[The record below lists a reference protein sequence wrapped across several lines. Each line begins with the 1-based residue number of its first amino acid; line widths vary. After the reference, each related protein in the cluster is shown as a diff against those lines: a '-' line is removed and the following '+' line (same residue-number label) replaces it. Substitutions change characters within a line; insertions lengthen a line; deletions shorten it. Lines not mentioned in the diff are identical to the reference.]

1 MPSQERAN
9 RNIKM
14 LQFRIQST
22 PNPNAR
28 KYILSADV
36 KTEGKVSYKDASDCS
51 HVPMAKALMEVGGVT
66 QVHFF
71 ENVITVTQNGDIDW
85 PKLDEKVQDTVLE
98 LIDTH
103 DPNFVDIHD
112 NEEERRAGLPPEVL
126 QIEEALDR
134 TIRPGLQLDGGD
146 VEVLG
151 FHANVVTIKYL
162 GACGGCPSSME
173 GTLDAIRGILRD
185 EIHPDLEV
193 VAL

>member
-1 MPSQERAN
+1 
-9 RNIKM
+9 M

-36 KTEGKVSYKDASDCS
+36 KTEGKVSYKDITDCS
-51 HVPMAKALMEVGGVT
+51 HVPMAKALLSLGGVS

-71 ENVITVTQNGDIDW
+71 ENVLTVTQDGTIDW
-85 PKLDEKVQDTVLE
+85 SDLDQKVQDTVLDE
-98 LIDTH
+98 IDTH
-103 DPNFVDIHD
+103 DPNFVDINASKESD
-112 NEEERRAGLPPEVL
+112 RRAALPEEVL
-126 QIEEALDR
+126 RIEEVLDA

-173 GTLDAIRGILRD
+173 GTLEAIKGILRD
-185 EIHPDLEV
+185 EIHQDLEV

>member
-1 MPSQERAN
+1 
-9 RNIKM
+9 M

-36 KTEGKVSYKDASDCS
+36 KTEGKVSYKETSECA
-51 HVPMAKALMEVGGVT
+51 HVPMAKSLLEVSGVS

-71 ENVITVTQNGDIDW
+71 ENVITVTQDGSIEW
-85 PKLDEKVQDTVLE
+85 SSLDEKVQDLVIE
-98 LIDTH
+98 QIDDH
-103 DPNFVDIHD
+103 DPNFVDEND
-112 NEEERRAGLPPEVL
+112 NEAERRANLPEEVL
-126 QIEEALDR
+126 RIEEVLDS

-151 FHANVVTIKYL
+151 YHANVVTIKYL

-173 GTLDAIRGILRD
+173 GTLEAIKGILRD

>member
-1 MPSQERAN
+1 
-9 RNIKM
+9 M

-28 KYILSADV
+28 KYVLSEDV
-36 KTEGKVSYKDASDCS
+36 KTEGKVSYKEVSDCA
-51 HVPMAKALMEVGGVT
+51 HVPMAKALLELAGVS

-71 ENVITVTQNGDIDW
+71 ENVLTVTQDGSLEW
-85 PKLDEKVQDTVLE
+85 AGLDQLVQDKILGHIE
-98 LIDTH
+98 DH
-103 DPNFVDIHD
+103 DPNFVDAND
-112 NEEERRAGLPPEVL
+112 NEAERRAALSPEVL
-126 QIEEALDR
+126 RVEEVLDA

-173 GTLDAIRGILRD
+173 GTLEAIKGILRD
-185 EIHPDLEV
+185 EVHQDLEV